1 MKILLLLPLLI
12 VVSCSTGSK
21 KEVAGPSSGS
31 IEEFSWVE
39 NTDFNE
45 VPEVAFNS
53 RDDSFQGDVAEID
66 SLSTESLARIPE
78 PKLEK
83 VDQSADILVQGI
95 THCYRR
101 NFEEGKKIFQDNLR
115 KYKSHPGYW
124 NMLGTCYYLQGKM
137 RSALLYYNK
146 SRGLKKDYAPPVN
159 NLGVIYQYNGLEQ
172 KALSAYK
179 RASEVGSFSMTPMF
193 NMGQLYLKYHLTS
206 DAKNIFSRLVKKNA
220 TDVDALNGLAT
231 SYLMEGNAEA
241 AVSLFSRLTSVH
253 YSKPQIG
260 INFSLAL
267 ADVGR
272 RKDAQTI
279 LSSINTAQLGEYA
292 PYYSKVLTKL
302 SGASK

>member
-1 MKILLLLPLLI
+1 MRILLLLPLLVI
-12 VVSCSTGSK
+12 VGCSTGSK
-21 KEVAGPSSGS
+21 QVAGPSSGS
-31 IEEFSWVE
+31 IEEFSWIE

-53 RDDSFQGDVAEID
+53 RKDSFQGDVAEID

-78 PKLEK
+78 PKLDK

-101 NFEEGKKIFQDNLR
+101 NFEQGKKIFQDNLR

-124 NMLGTCYYLQGKM
+124 NMLGTCYYLEGKI

-193 NMGQLYLKYHLTS
+193 NMGQLYLKYHLTQ
-206 DAKNIFSRLVKKNA
+206 DAKIIFSKLVKRNA

-231 SYLMEGNAEA
+231 SYLMEGNSKA
-241 AVSLFSRLTSVH
+241 AVSLYSRLTSVH
-253 YSKPQIG
+253 YEKPQIG

-272 RKDAQTI
+272 TKDAQTI
-279 LSSINTAQLGEYA
+279 LSSINTANLGAYA

-302 SGASK
+302 SGAVK